1 MDTCKWRQGL
11 HLEPPRGW
19 LNDPNGLCRFGGKYH
34 VYFQYAPD
42 DVNGGVKKCWGHYES
57 PDFLKWDFVGTP
69 LKPDIPEDRDG
80 VYSGSAIVKDGTL
93 HLFYTGN
100 VKEKGDYD
108 YILNGRGANV
118 IHVTTEDGRSY
129 SEKKVVLR
137 NSDYPNYC
145 SCHVRDPKLW
155 KENGRYYMVLGAR
168 TRSHEG
174 CVMIYESSDLE
185 SWSYVKRLDVPNFGY
200 MWECPDIF
208 TVNGR
213 KYLGISPQG
222 LVHRDTKYQ
231 NIFNS
236 GYFRMNG
243 DELTDFEEW
252 DQGFDFYAPQTF
264 EASDGRRLLIG
275 WMGIGDPEYSNA
287 TAELGW
293 QHCLTLPRELTAA
306 DNGAILQNP
315 IRELEALRGEKS
327 VLTDNESRTAELP
340 FELFGK
346 VSGNFEIIIDNA
358 LKLSND
364 GKIFKLEFTDNTAGC
379 GRTVRK
385 AEISDCKDV
394 RIIAD
399 MSSLEIYLDGGR
411 RALSTRF
418 YPVNDFVKLSLRGLS
433 ADIYPLKNMEVN
445 ILGE

>member
-1 MDTCKWRQGL
+1 MDICKWRQEL
-11 HLEPPRGW
+11 HLEPPWGW
-19 LNDPNGLCRFGGKYH
+19 LNDPNGLCWFGGKYH

-57 PDFLKWDFVGTP
+57 PDLLKWDFVGTP

-80 VYSGSAIVKDGTL
+80 VYSGSAIVKDGVL

-118 IHVTTEDGRSY
+118 IHVTTKDGRSY
-129 SEKKVVLR
+129 SEKRVVLR
-137 NSDYPNYC
+137 NSDYPDYC

-155 KENGRYYMVLGAR
+155 EENGIYYMVLGAR

-185 SWSYVKRLDVPNFGY
+185 SWSYVNRLDVPNFGY

-208 TVNGR
+208 TVDGR

-222 LVHRDTKYQ
+222 LEHGDTKYR

-243 DELTDFEEW
+243 DELLDFEEW

-264 EASDGRRLLIG
+264 EAPDGRRLLIG

-287 TAELGW
+287 TTELGW
-293 QHCLTLPRELTAA
+293 QHCLTLPRELTVA
-306 DNGAILQNP
+306 DNGSILQNP
-315 IRELEALRGEKS
+315 IRELEALRGEKT
-327 VLTDNESRTAELP
+327 VLSENESRTVRLP
-340 FELFGK
+340 FELLGK
-346 VSGNFEIIIDNA
+346 VSGNFEIVIDNA
-358 LKLSND
+358 LKLSYD
-364 GKIFKLEFTDNTAGC
+364 GKIFKLEFTDNSAGC

-385 AEISDCKDV
+385 AEISDCKDI

-399 MSSLEIYLDGGR
+399 ISSLEIYLDGGR
-411 RALSTRF
+411 RVLSTRF
-418 YPVNDFVKLSLRGLS
+418 YPVNDFVDLSLRGFS
-433 ADIYPLKNMEVN
+433 ADVYPLKNMEVN
-445 ILGE
+445 ILGK